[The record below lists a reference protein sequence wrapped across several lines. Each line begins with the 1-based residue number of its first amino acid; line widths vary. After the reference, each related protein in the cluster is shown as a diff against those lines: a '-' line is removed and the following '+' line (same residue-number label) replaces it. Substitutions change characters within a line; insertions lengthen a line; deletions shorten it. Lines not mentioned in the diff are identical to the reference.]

1 MTPRIEIRYL
11 LNHEIDKGKW
21 NRCIDEA
28 ENGSVYP
35 YSFYLD
41 YMSGQWD
48 ALVSGDYEAVMPL
61 TWNKKYGIHYL
72 YQPFLTASL
81 GVFGKHVDAGLLQDF
96 LNHIPKKFRYWD
108 ICLNQGNLF
117 SLQTFNLYKRMNHV
131 LKLHQ
136 QYDDI
141 QHHYRGNVRRSIT
154 RAFGSGCTVQ
164 KSIGVDQVI
173 ELSTEQLRNLSGIS
187 ADGFTRFRNLYHYL
201 ETRNK
206 AVTYGILSARGQLL
220 ASGVFLFSHKRA
232 YYILAGNHPDGR
244 TIGASHAL
252 IDAFI
257 RDYAHNDIC
266 LDFEGSD
273 ISRIAFFFKSFG
285 AVEEKYAALRHNRLP
300 PLLRWLKK

>member
-1 MTPRIEIRYL
+1 MTSQTEIRYL

-21 NRCIDEA
+21 NKCIDEA
-28 ENGSVYP
+28 QNGSVYP

-41 YMSGQWD
+41 HMSRQWD

-61 TWNKKYGIHYL
+61 TWNRKYGIYYL

-81 GVFGKHVDAGLLQDF
+81 GVFGKHVDGKLLQDF
-96 LNHIPKKFRYWD
+96 LMQIPKKFRYWD
-108 ICLNQGNLF
+108 ICLNHGNLF
-117 SLQTFNLYKRMNHV
+117 PLQTFNLYERMNHV
-131 LKLHQ
+131 LKLNQ

-141 QHHYRGNVRRSIT
+141 QNHYRGNVRRSIN
-154 RAFGSGCTVQ
+154 RAFGLGCTVQ
-164 KSIGVDQVI
+164 KNVKVEQVI
-173 ELSTEQLRNLSGIS
+173 DLSKEQLKNVSGIS

-201 ETRNK
+201 EDHNR
-206 AVTYGILSARGQLL
+206 VDTYGILSARGQLL

-232 YYILAGNHPDGR
+232 FYILAGNHPDGR

-257 RDYAHNDIC
+257 CDYAHQDIC

-285 AVEEKYAALRHNRLP
+285 AVEEKYAGLRLNRLP
-300 PLLRWLKK
+300 PLLKWLKS